1 MFRKFEIIIRIQVK
15 KLNKIRFNIFEVIQF
30 KIEFFEIWIIISKI
44 LNSPQFLVRATLP
57 RDKF

>member
-1 MFRKFEIIIRIQVK
+1 MFRKFEIIIRIHFK
-15 KLNKIRFNIFEVIQF
+15 KVIQDKVFEIIQF
-30 KIEFFEIWIIISKI
+30 KMEFFEIWIIISKI